1 MKLVAEE
8 TSSKL
13 LTFQSMFEKMRDDYN
28 GRLEQL
34 ETAIEESHDQIKELH
49 DQIGRDRGFIGQNAR
64 NISTHSYKVHN
75 VEARMEALEKTAF
88 QDDTFADRLEKLEA
102 QSRHD
107 EQVLPGREES
117 LRLPHNTNDMESRRG
132 EGEREISRAP
142 RSQTTSIPAAREET
156 PPAAGSTKPSG
167 AAAAARVSKV
177 EHATVEPTAGTTTP
191 LIPAAEY
198 TQLLSSS
205 VAPSTQQFPPA
216 DPVAGTTSRTNP
228 SMVVSS
234 VHIDQPSNP
243 EARNLPYTI
252 APAVHTTP
260 GFQNVASPA
269 STQPL
274 LPPAAAAT
282 LPSLLA
288 IPIPAADD
296 AEATEPS
303 SPSPLAP
310 AKKVRSR
317 GHIPTVVTTL
327 GTGPRTR
334 SRASTPQPTSSTAIS
349 ATSSAILKSQAA
361 NPSGGEPSQISAA
374 LESITEETSGA
385 GDMDLE
391 VSDA

>member
-1 MKLVAEE
+1 
-8 TSSKL
+8 
-13 LTFQSMFEKMRDDYN
+13 
-28 GRLEQL
+28 
-34 ETAIEESHDQIKELH
+34 
-49 DQIGRDRGFIGQNAR
+49 
-64 NISTHSYKVHN
+64 
-75 VEARMEALEKTAF
+75 
-88 QDDTFADRLEKLEA
+88 
-102 QSRHD
+102 
-107 EQVLPGREES
+107 
-117 LRLPHNTNDMESRRG
+117 
-132 EGEREISRAP
+132 
-142 RSQTTSIPAAREET
+142 
-156 PPAAGSTKPSG
+156 
-167 AAAAARVSKV
+167 
-177 EHATVEPTAGTTTP
+177 
-191 LIPAAEY
+191 
-198 TQLLSSS
+198 
-205 VAPSTQQFPPA
+205 
-216 DPVAGTTSRTNP
+216 
-228 SMVVSS
+228 MVVSS

-243 EARNLPYTI
+243 EARNLPYNI
-252 APAVHTTP
+252 APAVDTTP

-282 LPSLLA
+282 LPSLPA

-317 GHIPTVVTTL
+317 GRTPTVVTTL

-334 SRASTPQPTSSTAIS
+334 SRASTPQPTSSTAVS